1 MLAYTLYIT
10 YMYTVCAPLRLY
22 KHCIHLFIH
31 TYMYYAY
38 TTYVYTYIHAHTHV
52 HTQAHT
58 HMHNT
63 ESIQAHKLYIHVYII
78 NYYNIIIMHVHTS
91 YTHIRKISKEKAL
104 TSQPKAGYWYVILIL
119 HVIQWNLS
127 LKGYL

>member
-1 MLAYTLYIT
+1 M
-10 YMYTVCAPLRLY
+10 P
-22 KHCIHLFIH
+22 HLDCTNIAFIH

-38 TTYVYTYIHAHTHV
+38 TTYVYIHTCTYTCAHTS
-52 HTQAHT
+52 THT

-63 ESIQAHKLYIHVYII
+63 HKLYIHVYII

-127 LKGYL
+127 LKGHL